1 MEAIRIK
8 IWLTEKHR
16 QEPIYIV
23 DDSTVPIAAEFQG
36 AGSVLQGAEVIAYAK
51 KSGDIVKSAKCTVD
65 GDTAVFT
72 PSRYFFFPGWNR
84 LQYEIGGKLISFE
97 TDVFCSKR
105 ISKGGV

>member
-8 IWLTEKHR
+8 VWLAEKHR

-23 DDSTVPIAAEFQG
+23 DDSTVPIVAGFQDT
-36 AGSVLQGAEVIAYAK
+36 GSVLQGAEVIAYAK
-51 KSGDIVKSAKCTVD
+51 YGDAVQSAPCTVD
-65 GDTAVFT
+65 GSTAVFT
-72 PSRYFFFPGWNR
+72 PSVDFFHTGRNR
-84 LQYEIGGKLISFE
+84 LQYEIGGKLISFK

>member
-8 IWLTEKHR
+8 VWLSEKHR

-23 DDSTVPIAAEFQG
+23 DDSTVPIMAEFQD

-51 KSGDIVKSAKCTVD
+51 YGDKVQSATCTVD
-65 GDTAVFT
+65 GSTAAFT
-72 PSRYFFFPGWNR
+72 PSVDFFHPGWN
-84 LQYEIGGKLISFE
+84 QMQFEIGAKVISFAI
-97 TDVFCSKR
+97 DVFCAKR